1 LALREYYAAQAA
13 THTRTHAY
21 ASSLMAERELLLTG
35 IGGQGVQLAAQVIAR
50 AAALEGKDAMLF
62 GIYGGV
68 MRGGNSDATVV
79 VADGP
84 VQAPPIV
91 SHAWSAVAL
100 HPRYWGPV
108 RARLVPD
115 AVVVVNSSLFE
126 EPVDLPR
133 VFEVAATE
141 VATEELGNPMAV
153 SMVATGAYVALT
165 GLVELA
171 SAISAMQESLPAYRR
186 QHAEANAAALR
197 AGAALVEPLAAPAWS
212 AMTGAPA

>member
-1 LALREYYAAQAA
+1 
-13 THTRTHAY
+13 
-21 ASSLMAERELLLTG
+21 MAERELLLTG

-50 AAALEGKDAMLF
+50 AAVLEGRDVMLF
-62 GIYGGV
+62 GVYGGV

-100 HPRYWGPV
+100 HPRYWDAV

-115 AVVVVNSSLFE
+115 AVVLVNSSLFE
-126 EPVDLPR
+126 EPVELPN
-133 VFEVAATE
+133 VVEVPATK

-165 GLVELA
+165 GIVTLD
-171 SAISAMQESLPAYRR
+171 SAIAAMEESLPAYRR
-186 QHAEANAAALR
+186 QHAESNAAALR
-197 AGAALVEPLAAPAWS
+197 AGAQLVDSLAAPAWS
-212 AMTGAPA
+212 TVGAST

>member
-1 LALREYYAAQAA
+1 M
-13 THTRTHAY
+13 T
-21 ASSLMAERELLLTG
+21 ERELLLTG

-50 AAALEGKDAMLF
+50 AAAREDRNVMLF
-62 GIYGGV
+62 GVYGGV

-91 SHAWSAVAL
+91 SHAWSAIVL
-100 HPRYWGPV
+100 HPRYWEPV
-108 RARLVPD
+108 RARLVPG
-115 AVVVVNSSLFE
+115 AVVVLNSSLFE
-126 EPVDLPR
+126 GREGEESLDGLQAVH
-133 VFEVAATE
+133 VAATQ

-165 GLVELA
+165 GLVGLDA
-171 SAISAMQESLPAYRR
+171 AITAMQESLPAYRR
-186 QHAEANAAALR
+186 QHADANAVALR

-212 AMTGAPA
+212 AVEVAPA

>member
-1 LALREYYAAQAA
+1 M
-13 THTRTHAY
+13 T
-21 ASSLMAERELLLTG
+21 ERELLLTG
-35 IGGQGVQLAAQVIAR
+35 IGGQGVQLGAQVIAR
-50 AAALEGKDAMLF
+50 AAVLEKRDVMLF
-62 GIYGGV
+62 GLYGGV

-100 HPRYWGPV
+100 HPRYWEPL
-108 RARLVPD
+108 RARLLPD
-115 AVVVVNSSLFE
+115 AVVVLNSSLFE

-133 VFEVAATE
+133 VYDVPATE

-165 GLVELA
+165 GLVALD
-171 SAISAMQESLPAYRR
+171 SAVAAMEESLPSYRR
-186 QHAEANAAALR
+186 QHAGGNARALR
-197 AGAALVEPLAAPAWS
+197 AGADLVDSLAAPAWPTVTAAS
-212 AMTGAPA
+212 A

>member
-1 LALREYYAAQAA
+1 M
-13 THTRTHAY
+13 T
-21 ASSLMAERELLLTG
+21 ERELLLTG

-50 AAALEGKDAMLF
+50 AATLESRDVMLF
-62 GIYGGV
+62 GVYGGV

-91 SHAWSAVAL
+91 AHAWSALAL
-100 HPRYWGPV
+100 HPRYWEPL
-108 RARLVPD
+108 RARLVPA

-126 EPVDLPR
+126 EPVDLPH
-133 VFEVAATE
+133 VFEVPATQ
-141 VATEELGNPMAV
+141 VATEELANPMAV

-165 GLVELA
+165 GLVSLD
-171 SAISAMQESLPAYRR
+171 SAIAAMEESLPAYRR
-186 QHAEANAAALR
+186 QHAEANARALR

-212 AMTGAPA
+212 PMKASA

>member
-1 LALREYYAAQAA
+1 
-13 THTRTHAY
+13 
-21 ASSLMAERELLLTG
+21 MAERELLLTG

-50 AAALEGKDAMLF
+50 AAVLEGRDVMLF
-62 GIYGGV
+62 GVYGGV

-100 HPRYWGPV
+100 HPRYWDAV

-115 AVVVVNSSLFE
+115 AVVLVNSSLFE
-126 EPVDLPR
+126 EPVELPN
-133 VFEVAATE
+133 VVEVPATK

-165 GLVELA
+165 GIVTLD
-171 SAISAMQESLPAYRR
+171 SAIAAMEESLPAYRR
-186 QHAEANAAALR
+186 QHAESNAAALR
-197 AGAALVEPLAAPAWS
+197 AGAQMVDGLAAPAWS
-212 AMTGAPA
+212 TVGAST